1 MILWRL
7 GARQFYWYYFAN
19 VAYSSI
25 LHNRSGLTGSYNTGF
40 REKLSFKA
48 FALLQ
53 KQIGPYHFVKI
64 IREDNHVYAYLLKD
78 YTTGSDI
85 IIAWRPTAS
94 HHLVQQPE
102 QFSVPGK
109 VSKIVSILNSQTV
122 SFKEKNNLLQ
132 IGLSGVPVLIYFN
145 KQIE

>member
-1 MILWRL
+1 MAMILWRL

-19 VAYSSI
+19 VAYKSF

-48 FALLQ
+48 FTLLQ
-53 KQIGPYHFVKI
+53 QQIGPYHFVKI

-78 YTTGSDI
+78 YKTGGDI

-94 HHLVQQPE
+94 HHFEPQPE
-102 QFSVPGK
+102 HFSVPGK
-109 VSKIVSILNSQTV
+109 VSEIISIFNDKKTNYHETNQVLSL
-122 SFKEKNNLLQ
+122 E
-132 IGLSGVPVLIYFN
+132 LSGVPVLIYFRN
-145 KQIE
+145 